1 MLLKNWWSN
10 VDKYQCYSKNWWSDV
25 DIFTWS
31 PRLSHWH
38 VSAGEPARMKETK
51 IPSPSSPW
59 WVGFNRSQKR
69 RNIPSFFW
77 WVSCNYTPQ
86 QAECQSG
93 TNISPVSAHSP
104 PTMLKPRPPC
114 CLVSV
119 TSLGSLK
126 CLQLITKFTLLCFHI
141 NCENVNWSAGCVAD
155 LGRVF
160 PSTPLKSPLYWCVYQ
175 SQGRVAKQQQRERG
189 FMQPL
194 L

>member
-1 MLLKNWWSN
+1 MLISSPDLPASAIDMYQQGSRPGWRRQ
-10 VDKYQCYSKNWWSDV
+10 KYPHR
-25 DIFTWS
+25 
-31 PRLSHWH
+31 PRLGGW
-38 VSAGEPARMKETK
+38 VSTGAKY
-51 IPSPSSPW
+51 
-59 WVGFNRSQKR
+59 
-69 RNIPSFFW
+69 PSFFW